1 MASVDQLGIT
11 TVINKEE
18 FKNNVLVKDCPVVGR
33 SLVAKRPLV
42 PGDVVLVEEP
52 LIKYDLKP
60 TCRSTKSPYY
70 SRKLWDLLIS
80 MVHDEEDQVADD
92 QVVIH
97 DQVQEEQ
104 VDDFEYDE
112 QDYSSEDESSDEDD
126 DAEVNPDS
134 DFCPGVPAAIIAYLD
149 IHPPSSFTN
158 VRKSKT
164 YQQSDF
170 DFFYYPNTDTE
181 PGWLDHKTI
190 RLIHTVTQK
199 VVDTVPLY
207 AHVDP
212 FDLRSFVLKIYS
224 NAHTVS
230 LPRCR
235 TLPTH
240 SARKARRSKYEHK
253 FGNNGTYWGEDAIE
267 PPNTPTIAL
276 LRWGSKFAHS
286 CSPNMFLRFEPTR
299 NAMIFTVIRP
309 LKEGDVL
316 SFSYLPEDDST
327 VGGLV
332 CGAVSDRR
340 AKLQKFK
347 FFKCTC
353 ERCVDWDWSRGIA
366 CKECNQPCSY
376 RDDHGK
382 WTCFDCSAIFTDTD
396 ASFIGEREEN
406 VQRMV
411 MGFAMRVNGNR
422 RINESMMR
430 MLEPYLMDLLDP
442 APEKNQV
449 AVPKNHW
456 TFGVIHSL
464 LAHYHLALF
473 PQSFGK
479 GLASQL
485 GLTVKGLEEAL
496 VYIEFLNSTI
506 RTHEKS
512 ESASQSNSMAA
523 FFAGWRVLTLVI
535 DLIMDSTE
543 NKYANIS
550 YEKDDSSDSDLDDD
564 QVIIKEDEKVAVDQT
579 AEIALIP
586 LTEDWIV
593 PVTKIADIVN
603 KEWIPLIEQVF
614 QSHQS
619 VVVEDML
626 RQIKSFADRVKQTSA
641 LTKIEQ

>member
-18 FKNNVLVKDCPVVGR
+18 FKSNVLVKDCPVVGR

-70 SRKLWDLLIS
+70 SKKLWNLLVS
-80 MVHDEEDQVADD
+80 MVHDEEEKDTEDQI
-92 QVVIH
+92 VVH
-97 DQVQEEQ
+97 EQVQELH
-104 VDDFEYDE
+104 VDDDQDSYD
-112 QDYSSEDESSDEDD
+112 DYSDEDESSDEEEE
-126 DAEVNPDS
+126 EVNTDS
-134 DFCPGVPAAIIAYLD
+134 DFCPGVPAAIIAYLE

-158 VRKSKT
+158 VRKKKL

-181 PGWLDHKTI
+181 PAWLDHKTI
-190 RLIHTVTQK
+190 KLIHTVTQK

-230 LPRCR
+230 LPRSR

-240 SARKARRSKYEHK
+240 SSRKARRSMYKSK
-253 FGNNGTYWGEDAIE
+253 FGDNATYWGEDAVE
-267 PPNTPTIAL
+267 PANTPTIAL

-286 CSPNMFLRFEPTR
+286 CSPNMFLRFEPAR
-299 NAMIFTVIRP
+299 NAMVFTVIRP
-309 LKEGDVL
+309 LNEGDVL

-347 FFKCTC
+347 FFECTC
-353 ERCVDWDWSRGIA
+353 ERCVDWDWSRGVT
-366 CKECNQPCSY
+366 CKECNQPSAY
-376 RDDHGK
+376 RNDQGL
-382 WTCFDCSAIFTDTD
+382 WACFDCSANFAD
-396 ASFIGEREEN
+396 AEAAFIGDREEN

-411 MGFAMRVNGNR
+411 MGFAARVNGNR
-422 RINESMMR
+422 RMGEGMMR

-442 APEKNQV
+442 APEKNQI

-464 LAHYHLALF
+464 LAHYHLTLF

-506 RTHEKS
+506 RTHAKS
-512 ESASQSNSMAA
+512 ESASQGNPMAA
-523 FFAGWRVLTLVI
+523 FFAGWRVLALVI

-543 NKYANIS
+543 NKYANVS
-550 YEKDDSSDSDLDDD
+550 YERDDLDSSDSDLDDEAIVND
-564 QVIIKEDEKVAVDQT
+564 KNPVVDQT
-579 AEIALIP
+579 KEPVLIP
-586 LTEDWIV
+586 LAEDWIA
-593 PVTKIADIVN
+593 PVTKIADIAY
-603 KEWIPLIEQVF
+603 KEWTPLIEQIF

-626 RQIKSFADRVKQTSA
+626 SQIKSFAVRIQQTSA
-641 LTKIEQ
+641 LTIEAQ